1 MLALSMVS
9 LELCLQ
15 EVTQHLSLS
24 MVCNFQFQRS
34 KAVTASTAIASTAIA
49 SAIIAFAI
57 TALTIITPCP
67 SQFTT

>member
-24 MVCNFQFQRS
+24 MVCNFQYQRS
-34 KAVTASTAIASTAIA
+34 KAAIAFTAIASVT
-49 SAIIAFAI
+49 IAFAI
-57 TALTIITPCP
+57 TALTIIKLSP